1 MTDPERAVTDA
12 FNRLDRNCD
21 TDQLEWL
28 GNETLVRGI
37 ALLLKAKLT
46 EEQIAER
53 LYRYADDLATRGM
66 V

>member
-12 FNRLDRNCD
+12 FNRLYRNCD